1 VTPAFAA
8 LSSKPYLH
16 HPAGYAPMAAG
27 FARLKVSSSSRNS
40 VAEERKEEDFFSQ
53 GRGVGS
59 AGAGDVGGA
68 EARMRLLVSGRGK
81 AEGVRFGDGEKMMR
95 EEGEQEEGQ
104 GFRLGVGGRGLFT
117 EERRTRRDF
126 VPRGGVR
133 R

>member
-1 VTPAFAA
+1 
-8 LSSKPYLH
+8 
-16 HPAGYAPMAAG
+16 
-27 FARLKVSSSSRNS
+27 
-40 VAEERKEEDFFSQ
+40 
-53 GRGVGS
+53 
-59 AGAGDVGGA
+59 
-68 EARMRLLVSGRGK
+68 MRLLVSGRGK

>member
-1 VTPAFAA
+1 
-8 LSSKPYLH
+8 
-16 HPAGYAPMAAG
+16 
-27 FARLKVSSSSRNS
+27 
-40 VAEERKEEDFFSQ
+40 
-53 GRGVGS
+53 
-59 AGAGDVGGA
+59 
-68 EARMRLLVSGRGK
+68 
-81 AEGVRFGDGEKMMR
+81 VRFGDGEKMMR